1 MAKIYPIT
9 QYYYTY
15 LFFGSLN
22 AWILWLLIITICRQL
37 ISPNN
42 QMSRN
47 LTFDVIEI
55 QGGGRIEIQSD
66 KDGLS
71 IKCTALWIRSG
82 GVLIADRLSIVAD
95 SVTIEQSGI
104 IDLNYKV
111 NFCYESVI
119 RYGFLDMEFHKFL
132 CWISIWEWFG
142 MEMDMTFWFYNFFNL
157 LGCLGDP
164 TCTLTF
170 TIKSLSETP
179 YLFFKD
185 TSLEKYYGW
194 NTPYFS
200 SWKVILFPNINIIA
214 SWLCF

>member
-1 MAKIYPIT
+1 
-9 QYYYTY
+9 
-15 LFFGSLN
+15 
-22 AWILWLLIITICRQL
+22 
-37 ISPNN
+37 
-42 QMSRN
+42 MSRN

-95 SVTIEQSGI
+95 LVTIEQSGI

-132 CWISIWEWFG
+132 C
-142 MEMDMTFWFYNFFNL
+142 
-157 LGCLGDP
+157 
-164 TCTLTF
+164 
-170 TIKSLSETP
+170 
-179 YLFFKD
+179 
-185 TSLEKYYGW
+185 
-194 NTPYFS
+194 
-200 SWKVILFPNINIIA
+200 
-214 SWLCF
+214 